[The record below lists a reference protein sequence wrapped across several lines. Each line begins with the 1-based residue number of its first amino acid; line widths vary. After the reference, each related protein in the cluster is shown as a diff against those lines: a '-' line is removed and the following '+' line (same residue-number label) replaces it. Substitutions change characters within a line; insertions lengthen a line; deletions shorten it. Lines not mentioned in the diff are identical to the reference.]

1 MPDLVILPA
10 HDPTAARRLLK
21 SCTWTQPW
29 VSGPLALVAPPVTS
43 RVKHA
48 VAANL
53 DTLTQLLGPGART
66 WTSPPLAA
74 VC

>member
-29 VSGPLALVAPPVTS
+29 VSGPLALVAPLVTS

-53 DTLTQLLGPGART
+53 DINVVQ
-66 WTSPPLAA
+66 PPLSQRSAT
-74 VC
+74 VPPS